1 MKRNAIV
8 VFAFAIAMAVANHVC
23 ASGFAL
29 YEASSRNVAVGGTLV
44 GSTRDASAVY
54 NNPANM
60 SEATNIQVLAGIA
73 FLNPYC
79 DTAVDHDH
87 QNKMNAGWFK
97 VPHAYAV
104 VPLGKGFA
112 FGVGE
117 YSEFGIGTEYHSR
130 WGLAGDSFKTTVE
143 QLTVSQAISWQAT
156 EDLSIAAGI
165 RESWIQFQNYRH
177 PFYKTTS
184 YINSL
189 GMPYAAM
196 YGDDNMLRSKLKG
209 DDWSLG
215 WMLAAQYKFTD
226 TLRLGLVYRSPIRHK
241 IKGDFDLTG
250 RVMNQD
256 VSGHSYASGKVEL
269 PQSITA
275 GLNWDA
281 TERLRLGYAMTWTR
295 WSSLDDLNFHIP
307 YKNTITGSRSDES
320 VRFNWHDVFRFGWGG
335 EYDMTDWWTL
345 RASYQYDMDPSSP
358 HHGTTMMPC
367 GHRHLIGFGSGFYLT
382 QSMRLDLAYAL
393 IIMEAETRHIREKG
407 LAPLTQD
414 SSSRF
419 QTRNGITH
427 IFSVSLAY
435 EF

>member
-1 MKRNAIV
+1 ML
-8 VFAFAIAMAVANHVC
+8 AVALAAGSEVS

-29 YEASSRNVAVGGTLV
+29 YETSARNVAMGGALV

-60 SEATNIQVLAGIA
+60 SEATNVQVMAGIS
-73 FLNPYC
+73 FINPFC
-79 DTAVDHDH
+79 DVAADHHHED
-87 QNKMNAGWFK
+87 KMNAGWFK

-112 FGVGE
+112 FGAGE
-117 YSEFGIGTEYHSR
+117 YSEFGIGTKYHSD
-130 WGLAGDSFKTTVE
+130 WALAGDSFKTTVE
-143 QLTVSQAISWQAT
+143 QITAAQALSWQAT
-156 EDLSIAAGI
+156 DDLSIAAGI

-184 YINSL
+184 FINSL

-196 YGDDNMLRSKLKG
+196 YGADNNLRSKLKG

-215 WMLAAQYKFTD
+215 WMLAAQYKITD

-256 VSGHSYASGKVEL
+256 VSGHSYASGKVTL
-269 PQSITA
+269 PQSIAA

-281 TERLRLGYAMTWTR
+281 TERLRLGYVMTWTR
-295 WSSLDDLNFHIP
+295 WSSLDQLNFHIP
-307 YKNTITGSRSDES
+307 YQNTITGQRSDES

-335 EYDMTDWWTL
+335 EYDVNDFFTF

-367 GHRHLIGFGSGFYLT
+367 GHRHLISFGGGFYLT
-382 QSMRLDLAYAL
+382 ESLRLDLAYSL
-393 IIMEAETRHIREKG
+393 ILMESETRHIHEKG
-407 LAPLTQD
+407 LAPLTSD

-419 QTRNGITH
+419 QTRNAVTH
-427 IFSVSLAY
+427 IMTASVNY